1 MRLTIMTDYAMR
13 LLMHV
18 GNHPDRLCTISEIA
32 QAHAISEPHLMKVTH
47 RLAQDGW
54 LQTIRGKNGGMRLAK
69 PPREIRLGDVVR
81 CTEND
86 MALVECM
93 GAGSL
98 CSLNGR
104 CRLTGIM
111 QHALAAFLEQL
122 DRHTLAD
129 ILTAAD
135 AQNDNAT
142 KDGAP
147 ALPLRELGAARQ
159 T

>member
-18 GNHPDRLCTISEIA
+18 GQNQDRLCTISEIA

-47 RLAQDGW
+47 RLAQGGW
-54 LQTIRGKNGGMRLAK
+54 LKTVRGKNGGMKLAK
-69 PPREIRLGDVVR
+69 PPQEIRIGDIVR

-93 GAGSL
+93 GSGSQ
-98 CSLNGR
+98 CTMAGR

-111 QHALAAFLEQL
+111 QEALALLLQHLDGFTLE
-122 DRHTLAD
+122 D
-129 ILTAAD
+129 ILPSGTTSDGGAD
-135 AQNDNAT
+135 VEHLLQD
-142 KDGAP
+142 
-147 ALPLRELGAARQ
+147 LRLRHQ